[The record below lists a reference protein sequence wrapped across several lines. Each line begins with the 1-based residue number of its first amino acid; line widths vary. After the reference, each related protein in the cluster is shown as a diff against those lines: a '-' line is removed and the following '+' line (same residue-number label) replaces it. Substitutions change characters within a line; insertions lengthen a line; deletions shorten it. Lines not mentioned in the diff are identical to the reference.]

1 MYLPGFLTWIFVK
14 LVNLFLRDAELNI
27 KYIYFYPLN
36 GAIRLCQVK

>member
-1 MYLPGFLTWIFVK
+1 MK

-36 GAIRLCQVK
+36 GVIRLCQVKQVHSSLYYT